1 MAIATSE
8 AMAGGEDGP
17 RSCMVCGDRATGYHF
32 HALTCEG
39 CKGFFRR
46 TVSKSTDLTC
56 PFAGSCKV
64 NKAQRRHC
72 PACRLQKCLE
82 AGMKKEMILS
92 AEALAMRRA
101 KQAQR
106 RAQQAPAQLS
116 KEQQELVQTLL
127 GAHTRHVGTMF
138 DQFVQFRPPAH
149 LFTHHQRLPITVP
162 VLPLLVHFAE
172 VNTFM
177 VQQVIKFTK
186 DLPLFRSLPMED
198 QISLLKGAAVEICHI
213 ALNTTFCL
221 QTQNFFCGPLRYTLE
236 DGVHAGFQE
245 EFLELLFRFHA
256 TLRRLQLQ
264 EPEYVL
270 MAAMALFS
278 PDRPGVTQ
286 REEIDRLQE
295 VMALTL
301 HGYIKGQP
309 PRPGH
314 RYGGAWGLGGCVRAG
329 SEGNTAQEGCF
340 YCPFLW
346 ETRSLGGSSPSL
358 TPHMLLASKSLL
370 LLFHLIF
377 SRFFFYSVEMQSS
390 SSQALYNSIPE
401 IDDTHH
407 LTRPPPQAKAAFQ
420 DSCLLSFLGPS
431 LPLHW
436 PIPLIFHPPR
446 SYGHSVSWPK
456 PVPGSAV
463 RDLSRL

>member
-1 MAIATSE
+1 MAS
-8 AMAGGEDGP
+8 GEDGP

-46 TVSKSTDLTC
+46 TVSKNTGLTC

-72 PACRLQKCLE
+72 PACRLQKCLD

-92 AEALAMRRA
+92 AEALAQRRA

-106 RAQQAPAQLS
+106 RAQWAAVQLS
-116 KEQQELVQTLL
+116 KGQQELVQTLL
-127 GAHTRHVGTMF
+127 GAHARHVGTMF

-149 LFTHHQRLPITVP
+149 LFIHHQRLPIPVP
-162 VLPLLVHFAE
+162 PLPLLEHFAE

-221 QTQNFFCGPLRYTLE
+221 QTRNFLCGPLRYTLE
-236 DGVHAGFQE
+236 DGVHVGFQE

-256 TLRRLQLQ
+256 TLRRFQLQ

-278 PDRPGVTQ
+278 PGEHPPKPRSFCSSTSAQTPSPVNPSVPGPWLQTQPGSSCAIGPRLLPTCPSRPLPPLTDRPGVTQ
-286 REEIDRLQE
+286 KEEIDRLQE
-295 VMALTL
+295 MMALTL
-301 HGYIKGQP
+301 QSYIKGQP
-309 PRPGH
+309 PRH
-314 RYGGAWGLGGCVRAG
+314 RDRYGGAWGLGAG
-329 SEGNTAQEGCF
+329 K
-340 YCPFLW
+340 
-346 ETRSLGGSSPSL
+346 
-358 TPHMLLASKSLL
+358 M
-370 LLFHLIF
+370 
-377 SRFFFYSVEMQSS
+377 
-390 SSQALYNSIPE
+390 
-401 IDDTHH
+401 
-407 LTRPPPQAKAAFQ
+407 
-420 DSCLLSFLGPS
+420 LGPEV
-431 LPLHW
+431 
-436 PIPLIFHPPR
+436 
-446 SYGHSVSWPK
+446 GT
-456 PVPGSAV
+456 
-463 RDLSRL
+463 SRKGAQWLQ